1 MRAWAK
7 VLAIAATLLPGAAMA
22 QMAELVS
29 QSALRVCADPANDPM
44 STEAGIGFEN
54 KIADLLATQLERPVE
69 YTWFP
74 MATGFV
80 RRTLGEKRCDVI
92 IGFAQGHEL
101 VQNTNHYMV
110 SAYTLI
116 LPQTGELSDVVT
128 LADPRLKGKVLGI
141 VAGSPPGTHMARNGL
156 MAKARAYPLFVD
168 RRVQSPAHDMLRD
181 LEAGEIDAAVLWG
194 PIGGPLV
201 KREHPG
207 LKVVPLLKEVG
218 APKMFYRITMG
229 VRLGEDQWKR
239 ELNSLIRRNQGAID
253 AILDEAGV
261 PLLNDMGTDTKVLT
275 Q

>member
-1 MRAWAK
+1 
-7 VLAIAATLLPGAAMA
+7 
-22 QMAELVS
+22 
-29 QSALRVCADPANDPM
+29 M
-44 STEAGIGFEN
+44 STEAETGFEN
-54 KIADLLATQLERPVE
+54 KIADLLAAALERPVE

-116 LPQTGELSDVVT
+116 LPQAGELSDVVT
-128 LADPRLKGKVLGI
+128 LADPRLKGKVVGI
-141 VAGSPPGTHMARNGL
+141 IAGSPPGTHMARNGL

-168 RRVQSPAHDMLRD
+168 RRVQSPAQDMLRD

-201 KREHPG
+201 KREHPS
-207 LKVVPLLKEVG
+207 LKVVPLMQEAG

-239 ELNSLIRRNQGAID
+239 QLNSLIRRNQAGID
-253 AILDEAGV
+253 AILVEAGV
-261 PLLNDMGTDTKVLT
+261 PLLNDMGTEAKVLL

>member
-44 STEAGIGFEN
+44 STEAGTGFEN

-168 RRVQSPAHDMLRD
+168 RRVQSPAQDMLRD

-207 LKVVPLLKEVG
+207 LKVVPLRKEVG

>member
-1 MRAWAK
+1 
-7 VLAIAATLLPGAAMA
+7 
-22 QMAELVS
+22 MAELVS
-29 QSALRVCADPANDPM
+29 QSAFRVCADPANDPM
-44 STEAGIGFEN
+44 STEAGTGFEN
-54 KIADLLATQLERPVE
+54 RIADLLAAELERPVE
-69 YTWFP
+69 YSWFP

-101 VQNTNHYMV
+101 VQNTNHYMTSV
-110 SAYTLI
+110 YTLI
-116 LPQTGELSDVVT
+116 LPKTGELSDVVT

-168 RRVQSPAHDMLRD
+168 RRVQSPASDMLRD
-181 LEAGEIDAAVLWG
+181 LEAGEIAAAVLWG

-201 KREHPG
+201 KREHPD
-207 LKVVPLLKEVG
+207 LQVVPLLHEVG

-239 ELNSLIRRNQGAID
+239 ELNSLIRRNQAEID
-253 AILDEAGV
+253 AILNDAGV
-261 PLLNDMGTDTKVLT
+261 PLLNDMGTEAKVLS

>member
-44 STEAGIGFEN
+44 STEAGTGFEN
-54 KIADLLATQLERPVE
+54 KLADLLATQLERPVE

-168 RRVQSPAHDMLRD
+168 RRVQSPAQDMLRD

-207 LKVVPLLKEVG
+207 LKVVPLVKEVG

>member
-7 VLAIAATLLPGAAMA
+7 ALGLAVALLPGVAGA

-29 QSALRVCADPANDPM
+29 QSAFRVCADPANDPM
-44 STEAGIGFEN
+44 STEAGTGFEN
-54 KIADLLATQLERPVE
+54 RIADLLAAELERPVE
-69 YTWFP
+69 YSWFP

-101 VQNTNHYMV
+101 VQNTNHYMTSV
-110 SAYTLI
+110 YTLI
-116 LPQTGELSDVVT
+116 LPKTGELSDVVT

-168 RRVQSPAHDMLRD
+168 RRVQSPASDMLRD
-181 LEAGEIDAAVLWG
+181 LEAGEIAAAVLWG

-201 KREHPG
+201 KREHPD
-207 LKVVPLLKEVG
+207 LQVVPLLHEVG

-239 ELNSLIRRNQGAID
+239 ELNSLIRRNQAEID
-253 AILDEAGV
+253 AILNDAGV
-261 PLLNDMGTDTKVLT
+261 PLLNDMGTEAKVLL

>member
-44 STEAGIGFEN
+44 STEAGTGFEN

-168 RRVQSPAHDMLRD
+168 RRVQSPAQDMLRD

-261 PLLNDMGTDTKVLT
+261 PLLNDMGTDTKVPT

>member
-1 MRAWAK
+1 MTAWVK
-7 VLAIAATLLPGAAMA
+7 GLALACALLPGMAAA

-44 STEAGIGFEN
+44 STEAGTGFEN
-54 KIADLLATQLERPVE
+54 EIAELLADRLEKPVE

-92 IGFAQGHEL
+92 IGFAQGHEM
-101 VQNTNHYMV
+101 VQNTNHYMT
-110 SAYTLI
+110 SIYTMI
-116 LPQTGELSDVVT
+116 VPRDGALSDVVT
-128 LADPRLKGKVLGI
+128 LSDPRLKDKVVGI
-141 VAGSPPGTHMARNGL
+141 IAGSPPGTHMARNGL
-156 MAKARAYPLFVD
+156 MSKARAYPLFVD
-168 RRVQSPAHDMLRD
+168 RRVQSPATDMLGD

-201 KREHPG
+201 KRDHPD
-207 LKVVPLLKEVG
+207 LKVVPLLNEAG
-218 APKMFYRITMG
+218 APKMYYRITMG

-239 ELNSLIRRNQGAID
+239 QLNSLIRRNQAEID
-253 AILDEAGV
+253 AILHEAGV
-261 PLLNDMGTDTKVLT
+261 PLLNDMGTEAKVLS

>member
-44 STEAGIGFEN
+44 STEAGTGFEN
-54 KIADLLATQLERPVE
+54 KLADLLATQLERPVE

-168 RRVQSPAHDMLRD
+168 RRVQSPAQDMLRD

>member
-7 VLAIAATLLPGAAMA
+7 ALGLAVALLPGVAGA

-29 QSALRVCADPANDPM
+29 QSAFRVCADPANDPM
-44 STEAGIGFEN
+44 STEAGTGFEN
-54 KIADLLATQLERPVE
+54 RIADLLAAKMERPVE
-69 YTWFP
+69 YSWFP

-101 VQNTNHYMV
+101 VQNTNHYMTSV
-110 SAYTLI
+110 YTLI
-116 LPQTGELSDVVT
+116 LPKTGELSDVVT

-168 RRVQSPAHDMLRD
+168 RRVQSPASDMLRD

-201 KREHPG
+201 KREHPD
-207 LKVVPLLKEVG
+207 LQVVPLLHEVG

-239 ELNSLIRRNQGAID
+239 ELNSLIRRNQAEID
-253 AILDEAGV
+253 AILNDAGV
-261 PLLNDMGTDTKVLT
+261 PLLNDMGTEAKVLL

>member
-44 STEAGIGFEN
+44 STEAGTGFEN

-168 RRVQSPAHDMLRD
+168 RRVQSPAQDMLRD

-194 PIGGPLV
+194 PIGGALV

>member
-44 STEAGIGFEN
+44 STEAGTGFEN

-168 RRVQSPAHDMLRD
+168 RRVQSPAQDMLRD

>member
-44 STEAGIGFEN
+44 STEAGTGFEN

-168 RRVQSPAHDMLRD
+168 RRVQSPAQDMLRD

-207 LKVVPLLKEVG
+207 LKVVPLVKEVG

>member
-7 VLAIAATLLPGAAMA
+7 ALGLAVALLPGVAGA

-29 QSALRVCADPANDPM
+29 QSAFRVCADPANDPM
-44 STEAGIGFEN
+44 STEAGTGFEN
-54 KIADLLATQLERPVE
+54 RIADLLAAELERPVE
-69 YTWFP
+69 YSWFP

-101 VQNTNHYMV
+101 VQNTNHYMTSV
-110 SAYTLI
+110 YTLI
-116 LPQTGELSDVVT
+116 LPKTGELSDVVT

-168 RRVQSPAHDMLRD
+168 RRVQSPASDMLRD

-201 KREHPG
+201 KREHPD
-207 LKVVPLLKEVG
+207 LQVVPLLHEVG

-239 ELNSLIRRNQGAID
+239 ELNSLIRRNQAEID
-253 AILDEAGV
+253 AILNDAGV
-261 PLLNDMGTDTKVLT
+261 PLLNDMGTEAKVLS